1 MTRIT
6 ATRYSRATASASAPR
21 SSRGTAE
28 PHLAGTVW
36 KAAVLVVL
44 AVALIVG
51 ILAMHSFAST
61 ASHSE
66 MGMPTESSTAAVG
79 SPHDTAGVFAASS
92 PDCVGCGEDA
102 SMTIMWCV
110 LALLTATL
118 LLVASKLAKGWVG
131 VAWRHLLTARPI
143 LTVVGFVPLPP
154 SLTVLCI
161 SRT

>member
-6 ATRYSRATASASAPR
+6 ETRQFRATVPAPGL
-21 SSRGTAE
+21 SRGVTV
-28 PHLAGTVW
+28 PRLAITVG
-36 KAAVLVVL
+36 KATVLVVL
-44 AVALIVG
+44 AVALIAG
-51 ILAMHSFAST
+51 ILAMHSFASP
-61 ASHSE
+61 ASHSD